1 MRKTPNANDMIK
13 IVTANGNN
21 TITTDAAN
29 TQTELIFTYKCIKC
43 VINMLF
49 TEAALTPV
57 Y

>member
-21 TITTDAAN
+21 TITTDAVN